1 MFGTVVRATVKGNV
15 LVAVVQGVLGGL
27 AFWFLG
33 ITGALLWAVLMAFL
47 SLLPAAGAVPSPAEV
62 PQGSSER

>member
-1 MFGTVVRATVKGNV
+1 
-15 LVAVVQGVLGGL
+15 L